1 MTRSGNEHWWVWLSS
16 HLLTVVNRQVA
27 NIHTVWQVS
36 TSDKCWSDIS
46 VMGMQLCWGGGVLS
60 TTACGYYNM
69 DQKLWWLMVVQ
80 NGSGLWHKIWRG
92 GTCLARFEVL
102 SAVLL
107 KIKSPGMWR
116 SVSQVV
122 PNILKECDV
131 IIKGNAAQEE
141 WSVQQDMTIYLSH
154 SLLSLIWTQPPPC
167 KVDW

>member
-1 MTRSGNEHWWVWLSS
+1 M
-16 HLLTVVNRQVA
+16 
-27 NIHTVWQVS
+27 
-36 TSDKCWSDIS
+36 
-46 VMGMQLCWGGGVLS
+46 
-60 TTACGYYNM
+60 
-69 DQKLWWLMVVQ
+69 
-80 NGSGLWHKIWRG
+80 
-92 GTCLARFEVL
+92 
-102 SAVLL
+102 LL

-141 WSVQQDMTIYLSH
+141 WSVQQDMIIYLSH